1 MPHPLPDDPAGGP
14 RPSRRLALGAGVGL
28 CLGALAGLG
37 PAAAA
42 GTVTVQN
49 CGRPVSF
56 PDPARRAFVNDG
68 NMISMA
74 LALRATP
81 QVAAVSA
88 ISDSKKVLIRNYGAA
103 AVNSLHVASASY
115 PSLEA
120 VLAQRPDVMV
130 AGWDYG
136 YDPSKNLTP
145 ATLTRNGIAAYTL
158 TESCLRGTA
167 GRRGLEAPWNA
178 VRTDLTNLG
187 RIFGRQARATAVVA
201 NLDRRLTA
209 LRTAPKP
216 PRAPTVFL
224 FDSGTSAPL
233 TSGRYGAPQGII
245 SAAGGRNLFAG
256 DADSWH
262 DVSWEAV
269 VKGQPDAIA
278 INDYSGQSVAQKI
291 AILRAQP
298 GVKDSPAVRHNRF
311 IALPYVEWTSG
322 PLNIDAAERLHAAL
336 ARWGLVPRTGAE
348 APR

>member
-1 MPHPLPDDPAGGP
+1 MSHPLRRVALAAAGLSLGAFA
-14 RPSRRLALGAGVGL
+14 ALGS
-28 CLGALAGLG
+28 
-37 PAAAA
+37 AAAA

-49 CGRPVSF
+49 CGQPVGF
-56 PDPARRAFVNDG
+56 PDPAQRAFVNDG

-88 ISDSKKVLIRNYGAA
+88 ISDSKKVLIRSYGAK
-103 AVNSLHVASASY
+103 AVNSLHVASPSY

-136 YDPSKNLTP
+136 YDPAKNLTP
-145 ATLTRNGIAAYTL
+145 ATLTKDGIAPYTL
-158 TESCLRGTA
+158 TESCLRGDS
-167 GRRGLEAPWNA
+167 GQRGLEAPWNA

-187 RIFGRQARATAVVA
+187 RVFGRQARAAAVVA
-201 NLDRRLTA
+201 DLNRRLKA

-216 PRAPTVFL
+216 ARTPTVFL

-269 VKGQPDAIA
+269 VKGQPDALA

-291 AILRAQP
+291 AILSAQP
-298 GVKDSPAVRHNRF
+298 GIKYSPAVRNNRF

-322 PLNIDAAERLHAAL
+322 PLNIDAAERLHGAL
-336 ARWGLVPRTGAE
+336 ARWGLVPRGGA
-348 APR
+348 ATQR